1 VVAILDTGCY
11 PHFWFDGVVNT
22 KVRLDQHPIGL
33 TASKTDPELHGDL
46 SGPFDGSIDRIA
58 GHGTFIAGLV
68 HQACPDAEILS
79 WRGIPATEPMIESK
93 WLNTLAQIAE
103 LARRHRH
110 NEEGGYPID
119 VLNLSMGYYHEN
131 EADQLVDAIMR
142 KILDE
147 LSRNGVVVVVSAGND
162 ATGRPSY
169 PAAFAPWDD
178 GNGPVKPRTDIV
190 PIVSVGALNPNRT
203 DALFTNGGP
212 WVRCY
217 APGASVVSTMPPF
230 VGGLQPLARA
240 VVEGRI
246 RESID
251 PDDYRGAVGRR
262 HRGGFGLWS
271 GTSFAAPTVAGAVAA
286 VLSQELAKPG
296 MKERSKDTAR
306 SAVTRGWKAVEALTD
321 MKRPRH

>member
-1 VVAILDTGCY
+1 
-11 PHFWFDGVVNT
+11 
-22 KVRLDQHPIGL
+22 
-33 TASKTDPELHGDL
+33 
-46 SGPFDGSIDRIA
+46 
-58 GHGTFIAGLV
+58 
-68 HQACPDAEILS
+68 
-79 WRGIPATEPMIESK
+79 MIESK

-110 NEEGGYPID
+110 NEDGGHPID
-119 VLNLSMGYYHEN
+119 VLSLSMGYYHEN
-131 EADQLVDAIMR
+131 EADLLVDSILR

-178 GNGPVKPRTDIV
+178 GAGPVKPRKDVV
-190 PIVSVGALNPNRT
+190 PVVSVGALNPNRT
-203 DALFTNGGP
+203 DALFTNAGP

-230 VGGLQPLARA
+230 VGGLQPLART
-240 VVEGRI
+240 VVGGRI

-251 PDDYRGAVGRR
+251 PDDYRCAVGRR

-286 VLSQELAKPG
+286 VLSQELREPG
-296 MKERSKDTAR
+296 MKKRSNDDAE
-306 SAVTRGWKAVEALTD
+306 SAVARGWNAVEALTT
-321 MKRPRH
+321 MKRPRR